1 MAKSAVSFMGIITV
15 AEILK
20 SAACSQIVKKPNGS
34 LFSVRTAL
42 CQAF

>member
-1 MAKSAVSFMGIITV
+1 MARSAVSFMEIITV

-20 SAACSQIVKKPNGS
+20 SAACSQIVINTNGS

-42 CQAF
+42 CLAF